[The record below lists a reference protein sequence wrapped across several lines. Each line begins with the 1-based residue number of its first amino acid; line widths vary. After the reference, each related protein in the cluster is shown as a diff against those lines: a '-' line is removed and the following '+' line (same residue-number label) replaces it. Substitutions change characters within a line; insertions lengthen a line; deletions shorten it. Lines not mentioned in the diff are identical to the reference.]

1 MDNEMRIFETDS
13 NDIALP
19 GQTPETAD
27 GKELMSEGIEEAI
40 LEEEVKTIILPEEYG
55 IITPNYVIDMSD
67 VEEVDEIQIRGL
79 DALLNRDGDL
89 AVYIHRKG
97 SIQKIGMAYSW
108 ILSRIIVQTINNI
121 FNGKC
126 IIYKDLA
133 PGKEA
138 YVVSSKNVSHL
149 RLGI

>member
-126 IIYKDLA
+126 TIYKDLA